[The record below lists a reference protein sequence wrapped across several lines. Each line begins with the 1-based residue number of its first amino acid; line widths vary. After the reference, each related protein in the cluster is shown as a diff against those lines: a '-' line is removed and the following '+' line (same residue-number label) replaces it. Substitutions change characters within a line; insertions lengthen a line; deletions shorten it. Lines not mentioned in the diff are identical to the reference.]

1 MAKVYRPKISPV
13 FPKSAEFV
21 QPPLEYTEKKKDGVV
36 TYEPKERRGKI
47 DFHAEPP
54 FTEGSAVTSASTLSA
69 LVSFLTVFQELSGEL
84 AGATSHTP
92 IPFQGSRWMSY
103 PLVIDIGS
111 ASAVNFVSKLLAGE
125 VEFPGSSAA
134 DNLSLF
140 NSWGSS
146 AIAEFMKV
154 LAHDAACR
162 LTDAGSAA
170 YVSPRYTP
178 WFIGPMTLRGYVESS
193 THNTY
198 VVDGPG
204 ETEYPVRAPSGPADF
219 CNRAFGG
226 TLPIGSS
233 AGTSGYVVPPFSD
246 PPFSGYPSPPDG
258 GLAKCV
264 PSRYPWLVVS
274 RELACI
280 ATTRVVLIRHP
291 PKLTLVGRGGCVY
304 EWSDGRDPDGAVYCG
319 GLFYSHA
326 DRPGGEGP
334 DYRHYTDPSSSKA
347 SHYTGT
353 ARVPSKVLVYH
364 GDASRLSG
372 LPETVRIRSY
382 LKVYAATSR
391 DPTSSA
397 DGVED
402 FATAYV
408 AVQFAPDPKE
418 PAVGGK
424 LAWKL
429 DGLSALVE
437 TAKRLVTGEKGV
449 RGTIMS
455 SLPGPLAVTPH
466 AATGTP
472 GDDDYVPDHWTV
484 AAGPHLDSTFEISD
498 TLEVGAFAFVPA
510 GFFSASALDSSK

>member
-13 FPKSAEFV
+13 FPKSAEFI
-21 QPPLEYTEKKKDGVV
+21 QPPLEYTERKKDGVV
-36 TYEPKERRGKI
+36 TYEPKERKGKI
-47 DFHAEPP
+47 DFHSEPP

-84 AGATSHTP
+84 AGVSPRTP
-92 IPFQGSRWMSY
+92 VPFSGSRWMSS
-103 PLVIDIGS
+103 PLVVDIGS

-134 DNLSLF
+134 DNSSLF
-140 NSWGSS
+140 GSWGSS

-162 LTDAGSAA
+162 LTDAGSVNF
-170 YVSPRYTP
+170 VSPRYTP

-193 THNTY
+193 AHNTY
-198 VVDGPG
+198 YIDGSG
-204 ETEYPVRAPSGPADF
+204 ETEYPVSAPSGPVDF
-219 CNRAFGG
+219 CDRAFGG

-233 AGTSGYVVPPFSD
+233 AGTSGYVVPPFTD
-246 PPFSGYPSPPDG
+246 PPFAGYPPPPDG

-280 ATTRVVLIRHP
+280 ATTRVVLIRNRP
-291 PKLTLVGRGGCVY
+291 DLTLVGRGECVD
-304 EWSDGRDPDGAVYCG
+304 EWSDGRDPDGAVSCG

-334 DYRHYTDPSSSKA
+334 DYRHYTDPSPSKA

-382 LKVYAATSR
+382 LKVYADTSR
-391 DPTSSA
+391 NATSSA
-397 DGVED
+397 DGVSD

-408 AVQFAPDPKE
+408 AVQFAPDLKE
-418 PAVGGK
+418 PTVGGK
-424 LAWKL
+424 LAWRL
-429 DGLSALVE
+429 DGLSSLVE
-437 TAKRLVTGEKGV
+437 TSKRLVTGEKGV

-455 SLPGPLAVTPH
+455 SMPAPLAVTPH
-466 AATGTP
+466 AEEGTP
-472 GDDDYVPDHWTV
+472 GDDDYVPEYWTV
-484 AAGPHLDSTFEISD
+484 AAGPHLGSTFEISD
-498 TLEVGAFAFVPA
+498 TLYVGAFAFVPA
-510 GFFSASALDSSK
+510 GFFSASALDSSE